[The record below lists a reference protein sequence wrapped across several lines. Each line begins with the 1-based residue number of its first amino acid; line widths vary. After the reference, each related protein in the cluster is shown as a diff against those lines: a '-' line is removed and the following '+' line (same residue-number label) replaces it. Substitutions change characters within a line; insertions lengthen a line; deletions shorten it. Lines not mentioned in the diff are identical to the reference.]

1 MGGRGWVLDPHS
13 EGNKI
18 PEGVRGETVAR
29 LERHAAAHFA
39 GRYTRLDVR
48 FRGPLCYVDAFT
60 EPDEPSESLLQV
72 TAETRAQFVERQ
84 RATPLHLCRLRY
96 FSPDRWSLA
105 FYTYSN
111 ERYEP
116 CVFRN
121 GTFFGTPEE
130 GLDIG
135 GLYLGER

>member
-1 MGGRGWVLDPHS
+1 MVWVLAPHS
-13 EGNKI
+13 GGNKI
-18 PEGVRGETVAR
+18 PETVKRETVDR
-29 LERHAAAHFA
+29 LERHAAAHYA
-39 GRYTRLDVR
+39 GRYSRLGIR

-60 EPDEPSESLLQV
+60 EPDEPSESLLR
-72 TAETRAQFVERQ
+72 ANGETREQFLERM

-96 FSPDRWSLA
+96 FRPDRWSLA

-135 GLYLGER
+135 AVYLQNR